1 MLLKGIVQ
9 KNPNNQF
16 GTYSAN
22 DTRIYITIPDFESPG
37 SNYHQII
44 ECSMSYTSGNLNP
57 YAVGDIVW
65 VAFEKNQLNIPVV
78 IGKLYYKN
86 VNNSSEDFNSVAL
99 HVGDLIVDKKVD
111 LPTETKI
118 GDLTYTDLINL
129 IKELNLLDEKK
140 QDVLVSSKTIKTING
155 YSLLGEGNIEIQ
167 GGGGSDVE
175 VIVHTTAEW
184 NDMPSYVGN
193 PGTVC
198 IYSDY
203 SSYIE
208 GDKLYAEPG
217 IKIANGNIP
226 IIDLGFAGGS
236 TKKDLEDHINDMV
249 RHITAEEREAWN
261 NKAKVESEPEAGNE
275 LLYLN
280 K

>member
-22 DTRIYITIPDFESPG
+22 DTKIYITIPDFETPG

-44 ECSMSYTSGNLNP
+44 ECGMCYTSGTLNS

-65 VAFEKNQLNIPVV
+65 VAFEKNQLNIPIV

-86 VNNSSEDFNSVAL
+86 INNSSEDFSSVAL
-99 HVGDLIVDKKVD
+99 HVSDIIVDKKVD
-111 LPTETKI
+111 LPTDTKI
-118 GDLTYTDLINL
+118 GDLTYSDLINL
-129 IKELNLLDEKK
+129 FKELNLLEEKK
-140 QDVLVSSKTIKTING
+140 QDVLVSGKTIKTING
-155 YSLLGEGNIEIQ
+155 YSLLGDGNIEIK
-167 GGGGSDVE
+167 GDESNVE

-184 NDMPSYVGN
+184 NAMPEYKGN
-193 PGTVC
+193 RGTVC
-198 IYSDY
+198 VYSDY

-208 GDKLYAEPG
+208 GDRVYAEPG

-261 NKAKVESEPEAGNE
+261 NKAKVESEPESGNE